1 MTSYKI
7 HILDYVVKYGL
18 TSIHTPVYIL
28 NFIYMIE
35 KWIAQNISQKL
46 FPLKS
51 TSLDLTAFHMSL
63 SNILLY
69 YVYVSLDE
77 YSRFMEKIVNFWN
90 YKRSQLSHY
99 FMHHKK
105 K

>member
-7 HILDYVVKYGL
+7 HILDYVVNYGL
-18 TSIHTPVYIL
+18 TSIHAPVYIF

-35 KWIAQNISQKL
+35 KLLAQKISQKL

-51 TSLDLTAFHMSL
+51 TSLDLTAFHICL
-63 SNILLY
+63 SNNLQY

-77 YSRFMEKIVNFWN
+77 YFRFKGKIVNF
-90 YKRSQLSHY
+90 
-99 FMHHKK
+99 
-105 K
+105 